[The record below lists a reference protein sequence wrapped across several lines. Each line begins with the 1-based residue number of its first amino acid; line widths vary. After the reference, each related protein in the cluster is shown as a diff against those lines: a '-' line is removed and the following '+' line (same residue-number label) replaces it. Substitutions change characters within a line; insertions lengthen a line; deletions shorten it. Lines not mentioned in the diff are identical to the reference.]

1 MYVRRLRRTVGDPQR
16 TGCEIFQL
24 FSSLKFFL
32 KITKHIY
39 RKPVP
44 EYSLLPTL
52 KQLICV

>member
-24 FSSLKFFL
+24 FSSLNFFL
-32 KITKHIY
+32 KITQHIY

-44 EYSLLPTL
+44 GYSLLPTL